1 MKRQIVLDE
10 DLKILKDFQSVD
22 LVETLQKNNP
32 IWAYMDVK
40 NKIVEQA
47 AYSMQDN

>member
-1 MKRQIVLDE
+1 MKRQILLSE
-10 DLKILKDFQSVD
+10 DLEKLEEFQSVD

-32 IWAYMDVK
+32 TWTYMDVK

-47 AYSMQDN
+47 AYSM